1 MNKNDQPKLQPEFKL
16 LDKFSDSLLFLLLL
30 GLWVYSIIIYQNI
43 QKSAAPLPEEPTM
56 NKNLVFLMPV
66 IATLICGLLYRL
78 NRFPHLFNYPV
89 RVTSQNALK
98 LYGLA
103 TRMLRIV
110 NLTIVAMFFGLQ
122 GTFYQSIIKHDPLF
136 ISFFLIGLPLLSLLI
151 VVYYIVKMYKINR
164 SKKVT
169 RSNDTQ
175 I

>member
-1 MNKNDQPKLQPEFKL
+1 MNKNDQPKLQPEPKL
-16 LDKFSDSLLFLLLL
+16 LDKFLDSLLLVLLL

-66 IATLICGLLYRL
+66 IATFICGLLYRL

-89 RVTSQNALK
+89 RVTSKNALQ

-110 NLTIVAMFFGLQ
+110 NLTIVAMFLGLQ
-122 GTFYQSIIKHDPLF
+122 GTICQSFTKHHVDPLF
-136 ISFFLIGLPLLSLLI
+136 ISTFLIGLPLLSLL
-151 VVYYIVKMYKINR
+151 VVAYYIVKMYKQ
-164 SKKVT
+164 K
-169 RSNDTQ
+169 
-175 I
+175 